1 MTLPLAWCLA
11 ALACTNALAF
21 SAQWLDKRLAI
32 AGARRL
38 RERTLL
44 LLGLPL
50 AAPGMLL
57 GMRAFS
63 HKTRKP
69 SFLAK
74 AALVGGVN
82 LVEVAALALMWHAGF
97 ARFG

>member
-1 MTLPLAWCLA
+1 MNLPLTWCVA
-11 ALACTNALAF
+11 ALVFTNAIAF
-21 SAQWLDKRLAI
+21 CAQWIDKRRAM
-32 AGARRL
+32 AGAWRI

-57 GMRAFS
+57 GMRVFS
-63 HKTRKP
+63 HKTRKM

-74 AALVGGVN
+74 AALVCLLN
-82 LVEVAALALMWHAGF
+82 LVEVASLWHLYATGRLVF
-97 ARFG
+97 

>member
-1 MTLPLAWCLA
+1 MTLPLPWCLA
-11 ALACTNALAF
+11 ALVCANTLAF
-21 SAQWLDKRLAI
+21 CAQWLDKRLAI
-32 AGARRL
+32 AGDRRL

-57 GMRAFS
+57 GMRVFS
-63 HKTRKP
+63 HKTRKA

-82 LVEVAALALMWHAGF
+82 LVEVAVLAWLWHAGI